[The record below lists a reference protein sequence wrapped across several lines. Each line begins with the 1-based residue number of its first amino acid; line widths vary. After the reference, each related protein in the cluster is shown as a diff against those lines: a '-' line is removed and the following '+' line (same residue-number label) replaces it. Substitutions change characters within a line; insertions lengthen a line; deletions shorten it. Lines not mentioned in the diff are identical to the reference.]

1 MGRTGSLFRR
11 ADICRKQITCTFRI
25 EFCDRSTLLRVD
37 GNVHAACSNIR
48 LASPTTRTTLQSQAS
63 KPRHE
68 VQLARPGIAEL
79 DWIHFETASRD
90 VETLRGHDL
99 PDRIMPRHI

>member
-1 MGRTGSLFRR
+1 MAGCLFRR
-11 ADICRKQITCTFRI
+11 CRRLLQITCIFRI

-99 PDRIMPRHI
+99 LDWIVPRHI

>member
-11 ADICRKQITCTFRI
+11 ADICSKQITGMFRI
-25 EFCDRSTLLRVD
+25 ESCARSTLLRVD
-37 GNVHAACSNIR
+37 GNVHPACSNIR
-48 LASPTTRTTLQSQAS
+48 LASPTTRTAVQSQAS

-68 VQLARPGIAEL
+68 VQLARPSIAEL
-79 DWIHFETASRD
+79 DWIHFQTASRD

-99 PDRIMPRHI
+99 LDRIMPRHV